1 MSFPF
6 NFVPPQF
13 PPFFGN
19 NSANYPPQNDFS
31 FFENPFLGQPFF
43 NNFGN
48 PNPPS
53 QPPQFNNGFNPFQ
66 QNAYNQNP
74 PNFAYPFVN
83 SPKKSSKKEN
93 PDKNIKMNP
102 SDLLKEKGNEYFKAG
117 NYKEAIRYYSDA
129 IVSHLKC

>member
-31 FFENPFLGQPFF
+31 FFENPFMGQPFF

-48 PNPPS
+48 KIFIYL
-53 QPPQFNNGFNPFQ
+53 QIFYFLYINNFF
-66 QNAYNQNP
+66 
-74 PNFAYPFVN
+74 
-83 SPKKSSKKEN
+83 
-93 PDKNIKMNP
+93 KNI
-102 SDLLKEKGNEYFKAG
+102 Y
-117 NYKEAIRYYSDA
+117 YKFIFCF
-129 IVSHLKC
+129 IKIL